1 MLRISND
8 TQIVTLDD
16 NDDVERETLINQNT
30 FGNMTRNNDSSLN
43 VTNIFCG
50 GGVLWGMAKSYE
62 LYTRVMLPAKC
73 QKTFSPIFAYLCD
86 G

>member
-16 NDDVERETLINQNT
+16 NDDVEWETLINQNT

-43 VTNIFCG
+43 VANIFCG
-50 GGVLWGMAKSYE
+50 GGCAVGDREKL
-62 LYTRVMLPAKC
+62 
-73 QKTFSPIFAYLCD
+73 
-86 G
+86 

>member
-16 NDDVERETLINQNT
+16 NDDVEWETLINQNT

-43 VTNIFCG
+43 VANIFCG
-50 GGVLWGMAKSYE
+50 GGCAVG
-62 LYTRVMLPAKC
+62 
-73 QKTFSPIFAYLCD
+73 D
-86 G
+86 GEKL